1 MEKNARDVCLIK
13 IENEIAIRVL
23 RIIVLQMETHKS
35 KICKFCCVNILNW
48 KERTHKES
56 RQIKGKN
63 YHLFILHSHVNV
75 KEKPFRKG
83 SRYRY

>member
-1 MEKNARDVCLIK
+1 MEKNVRDVCLIK

-23 RIIVLQMETHKS
+23 RIIVLQMDTHKS
-35 KICKFCCVNILNW
+35 KNLYVNILNW
-48 KERTHKES
+48 KERTHKKS